1 MEALGMSG
9 DAAEVGRK
17 TQDLTL
23 LRQVQREMG
32 IRCTTG
38 YQCQ

>member
-1 MEALGMSG
+1 MTC
-9 DAAEVGRK
+9 DPAEMGPR
-17 TQDLTL
+17 TQDVTL
-23 LRQVQREMG
+23 LRQVQRELG